1 MHDQLFC
8 ISLSINSYR
17 QLWAISMSGYD
28 FSALSPPE
36 FEELTRDLLQVK
48 YGVPFQ
54 AFTEGP
60 DGGIDLRHSPVSN
73 ENWIVQCKHFAK
85 SRYSSLKSHLKKEL
99 RKIQKLSPK
108 RYILVTSLG
117 LTPKNVDDLFDLL
130 QPYCISK
137 HDIIGKDD
145 LNGILRDNPEIEKSH
160 FKLWITSEPVLSRV
174 LHNDVIF
181 QSAVTE
187 DEIRKRLGLYVY
199 TDMYRNAKNKL
210 ESDRVCIVSGIPGV
224 GKTTLAEMLLVDH
237 LVNGWQLVTINQ
249 NITEALRMHR
259 EDPNSKQIFYYD
271 DFLGQIKS
279 GAKLAKNEDRT
290 LLQLMKSISSS
301 KSKRFILT
309 TREYILAQA
318 KEEHE
323 QLARSNIDVYQFVIE
338 CTDYNVE
345 AKARILANHLYHFG
359 VPQKYIAAIIKN
371 ERYREIINHPNYSP
385 RIIELRTDTFDFK
398 SCTPSRY
405 PDEFVSKLNNPSEI
419 WLNAYNHLSD
429 AARHLLL
436 SLVSCGDA
444 VYLKDL
450 KRVFESFW
458 GFRSNLYGLQ
468 RSPNDYMRALKEL
481 DGNFFLI
488 HEAGEERVLELHN
501 PSVLDF
507 IEGLLQR
514 EPDTIG
520 HIVESAISFD
530 QIMCLTDTLGIM
542 KHLEDASVPSNT
554 LLGDVVTRTFAS
566 DELTVSAVNF
576 EKTEWEKQGVSQ
588 WWRLRV
594 CIQLANQADD
604 RHLRN
609 IVECLVN
616 ECFNQLLDSHEDFD
630 LYIDILKMQSNS
642 SWVTEATKEN
652 LLNIFK
658 QELLSDDGLCSQT
671 LEDLSSA
678 TSWIAD
684 NRHGFTEKEYEECIE
699 LLSKYI
705 SSDIDELRSEND
717 RDVLESVISTLEVI
731 ESNIDLEFTSEKVEI
746 YEMIDNCPFSD
757 PDEGY
762 SRTNPVPRTAS
773 DNTSDESI
781 KSIFNSLIK

>member
-1 MHDQLFC
+1 M
-8 ISLSINSYR
+8 
-17 QLWAISMSGYD
+17 AGYD
-28 FSALSPPE
+28 FSALSPHE
-36 FEELTRDLLQVK
+36 FEELTRDLLQIK

-54 AFTEGP
+54 VFTEGP
-60 DGGIDLRHSPVSN
+60 DEGIDLRHSSDLN
-73 ENWIVQCKHFAK
+73 GQWIIQCKHFAK
-85 SRYSSLKSHLKKEL
+85 SRYSSLKSHFRKEI
-99 RKIQKLSPK
+99 RKIQKLKPK

-117 LTPKNVDDLFDLL
+117 LSPKNVDDLFNLL
-130 QPYCISK
+130 HPYCISK
-137 HDIIGKDD
+137 HDIMGKDD

-174 LHNDVIF
+174 LHNDVIL

-199 TDMYRNAKNKL
+199 TDMFRNAKNKL
-210 ESDRVCIVSGIPGV
+210 ESDRVCIISGDPGV

-237 LVNGWQLVTINQ
+237 LVDQWQLVTINQ
-249 NITEALRMHR
+249 NITEALRVLR
-259 EDPNSKQIFYYD
+259 EDPKAKQIFYYD

-301 KSKRFILT
+301 KTKRFILT
-309 TREYILAQA
+309 TREFILAQA
-318 KEEHE
+318 KVEHE
-323 QLARSNIDVYQFVIE
+323 QLARSNIDIYQFVIE
-338 CTDYNVE
+338 CTDYNEE
-345 AKARILANHLYHFG
+345 AKARILANHLYYFG
-359 VPQKYIAAIIKN
+359 VPQRYIAAIIKN
-371 ERYREIINHPNYSP
+371 ERYREIINHQNYNP
-385 RIIELRTDTFDFK
+385 RIIELMTNTFNFTT
-398 SCTPSRY
+398 CTPSRY
-405 PDEFVSKLNNPSEI
+405 PDEFISKLNNPSEI

-458 GFRSNLYGLQ
+458 GLRSNIYGLQ
-468 RSPNDYMRALKEL
+468 RSPDDYLRALKEL
-481 DGNFFLI
+481 EGNFFLI
-488 HEAGEERVLELHN
+488 HEAGEERVVEIHN

-507 IEGLLQR
+507 MEGFLR
-514 EPDTIG
+514 KEPDTIG
-520 HIVESAISFD
+520 HMVESAISFD
-530 QIMCLTDTLGIM
+530 QIMCLTDTLGVM
-542 KHLEDASVPSNT
+542 KHLEDDSVPSNT
-554 LLGDVVTRTFAS
+554 LLGDAVERTFSS

-576 EKTEWEKQGVSQ
+576 EETEWEKQGVSQ
-588 WWRLRV
+588 WRRFRV
-594 CIQLANQADD
+594 CIQLANHTNN

-616 ECFNQLLDSHEDFD
+616 ECFNQLPESHEDFD
-630 LYIDILKMQSNS
+630 LYINILKMQSNS
-642 SWVTEATKEN
+642 SWVTEVTKEN

-671 LEDLSSA
+671 LEEFSSA
-678 TSWIAD
+678 SSWIAV
-684 NRHGFTEKEYEECIE
+684 NRHCFSDKEYEECIE
-699 LLSKYI
+699 LFSKYI

-717 RDVLESVISTLEVI
+717 RDVLESAISTLEEI
-731 ESNIDLEFTSEKVEI
+731 ESNIDLEFTYEKQEI
-746 YEMIDNCPFSD
+746 YEMIANCPFSD

-773 DNTSDESI
+773 DNTSEDTI
-781 KSIFNSLIK
+781 KSIFNSLIR